1 MEKWELFQP
10 PKTTKTSTSTDDH
23 KALFQTKKEN
33 FVEFS
38 NALKRVVVERIK
50 KVGNIFLFKKRI
62 QKKKQFI
69 VIRNSAIKPLS
80 VRYFLTF

>member
-10 PKTTKTSTSTDDH
+10 TKTTKTSTSTDDH
-23 KALFQTKKEN
+23 KALFQMKKEN

-50 KVGNIFLFKKRI
+50 KVENIFLLKKRI
-62 QKKKQFI
+62 QKKNETLPLNLCQ
-69 VIRNSAIKPLS
+69 SAI
-80 VRYFLTF
+80 F

>member
-10 PKTTKTSTSTDDH
+10 TKTTKASTSTDDH

-50 KVGNIFLFKKRI
+50 KVGNIFLLKKRI
-62 QKKKQFI
+62 QKKK
-69 VIRNSAIKPLS
+69 KL
-80 VRYFLTF
+80 YH